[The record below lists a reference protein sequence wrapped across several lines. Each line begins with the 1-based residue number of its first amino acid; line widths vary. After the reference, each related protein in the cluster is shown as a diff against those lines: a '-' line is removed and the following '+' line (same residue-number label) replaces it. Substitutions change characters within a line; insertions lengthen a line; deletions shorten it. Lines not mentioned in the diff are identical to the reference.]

1 MYIGKKGLCM
11 QGINRLDK
19 KAPIT
24 MYIEKTR
31 ECVKKQVIIMY
42 IGKKSICMQWINRV
56 DKKSTNYYVYKEK
69 KGLCKKS
76 SEYYVYTE
84 NNEFGKR
91 VVITMYIGKRS
102 IW

>member
-1 MYIGKKGLCM
+1 MQGKEGPGKKSA
-11 QGINRLDK
+11 N
-19 KAPIT
+19 
-24 MYIEKTR
+24 YYVYR
-31 ECVKKQVIIMY
+31 ENKGMCKKQVIIMY